1 MAASRRGFLK
11 LAGGVWLAP
20 RRILAGDVG
29 RVVFCRV
36 SASSLAEAIDWLRLV
51 FSGATPEG
59 VSGSTLRYRD
69 FVADYRPGSEREL
82 VICGS
87 ESTLVLNREG
97 SRRFA

>member
-11 LAGGVWLAP
+11 LAGGVCLAP
-20 RRILAGDVG
+20 RRIPADDVG
-29 RVVFCRV
+29 QVVFCRV
-36 SASSLAEAIDWLRLV
+36 STNSLPEAIAWLGLV
-51 FSGATPEG
+51 FDGATPAA

-69 FVADYRPGSEREL
+69 FVAAYRPGSEREL

-87 ESTLVLNREG
+87 EATLVLNRYG

>member
-20 RRILAGDVG
+20 LGIPAGVG

-36 SASSLAEAIDWLRLV
+36 SANSLPEAIDWLRLV
-51 FSGATPEG
+51 FGGASPEA
-59 VSGSTLRYRD
+59 VSGTTLRYRE
-69 FVADYRPGSEREL
+69 FVAAYRPGSEPEL

-87 ESTLVLNREG
+87 EATLVVNREG